1 MPLVSTRQRD
11 DDREE
16 VLFLRRAPGID
27 GTPLFL
33 YFYFLPF
40 FSLFSCP
47 PSSVLHPLIHYYL
60 LMYVECERRKMQRC
74 PDKIFVKRSPDYFL
88 VRSIYER
95 VRYLLFISLLKKI
108 FVVENEI
115 LLLQNALLPFLQSTQ
130 KFGTLMSQI
139 LDCVA

>member
-27 GTPLFL
+27 SGTPLFL

-47 PSSVLHPLIHYYL
+47 PSSVLHPLIHYS
-60 LMYVECERRKMQRC
+60 YVECERRKMQRC

-88 VRSIYER
+88 VVSTNEFVIY
-95 VRYLLFISLLKKI
+95 YSFHFLKKYSSLRMKYYYYKTLCYL
-108 FVVENEI
+108 FYKARKNLV
-115 LLLQNALLPFLQSTQ
+115 LLCHRF
-130 KFGTLMSQI
+130 
-139 LDCVA
+139 

>member
-1 MPLVSTRQRD
+1 
-11 DDREE
+11 
-16 VLFLRRAPGID
+16 
-27 GTPLFL
+27 
-33 YFYFLPF
+33 
-40 FSLFSCP
+40 
-47 PSSVLHPLIHYYL
+47 
-60 LMYVECERRKMQRC
+60 MQRC

-88 VRSIYER
+88 VVSIYER

>member
-27 GTPLFL
+27 SGTPLFL

-47 PSSVLHPLIHYYL
+47 PSSVLHPLIHYLLTRTYL
-60 LMYVECERRKMQRC
+60 VCERRKMQRC

-88 VRSIYER
+88 VCSIYPYER
-95 VRYLLFISLLKKI
+95 VRYLLFISLLKKYSSLRMKYYYYKTLCYL
-108 FVVENEI
+108 FYKARKNLV
-115 LLLQNALLPFLQSTQ
+115 LLCHRF
-130 KFGTLMSQI
+130 
-139 LDCVA
+139 

>member
-27 GTPLFL
+27 SGTPLFL

-47 PSSVLHPLIHYYL
+47 PSSVLHPLIHYS
-60 LMYVECERRKMQRC
+60 YVECERRKMQRC

-88 VRSIYER
+88 LCSIYPYER